1 MGRDGRSAGLGKPC
15 VPSQEPVISITDQPL
30 RTCDPFETL
39 GANMENQSRVNAIRK
54 LAVVGEQAGFSL
66 EQMIELLNSG
76 MDVVALLDVITWRL
90 EVPQGSS
97 AQSVPQSC

>member
-1 MGRDGRSAGLGKPC
+1 MASPPPSEKPC
-15 VPSQEPVISITDQPL
+15 VRYQEPVISITDQPL
-30 RTCDPFETL
+30 RTCDPFGKSG
-39 GANMENQSRVNAIRK
+39 GASMENQSRVNAIWK

-90 EVPQGSS
+90 EVHRVLQP
-97 AQSVPQSC
+97 QSVPQSC

>member
-1 MGRDGRSAGLGKPC
+1 
-15 VPSQEPVISITDQPL
+15 
-30 RTCDPFETL
+30 
-39 GANMENQSRVNAIRK
+39 MENQSRVNAIWK

-90 EVPQGSS
+90 EVHRVLQP
-97 AQSVPQSC
+97 QSVPQSC